1 MAVRLDG
8 TGAMSRSS
16 RSTTGPIEAVR
27 FRVRG
32 RPGICKQTPHGGYVS
47 LAVGARAL
55 SPPTG
60 ADLLTGSS
68 RFGSARGSVRIDVRG
83 SVRVRLRLG
92 AEGRRR
98 RGRQDHGRPHHD
110 ARRHLARATGLRAA
124 RCGTGAALCRGPG
137 AIAPRAEILRV
148 GCPLSPCGPGA
159 TAAAELPQCMVRP
172 CVARGFR
179 RAVGYSVLHQC
190 IRPQFGAYAPGHHG
204 YQRTCVL
211 ITGQASSGL
220 FGVPVCASAGKTVP
234 PTLLILSQ
242 TSAGNRMWCY
252 VIACS
257 LIGPVPL
264 FVPGGRS
271 FAPACGPPGRRAEG
285 PSSLAV
291 ALTSTLA
298 RAFPGQ
304 A

>member
-1 MAVRLDG
+1 LCSMEATPERIRIGVLTLD
-8 TGAMSRSS
+8 TRRD
-16 RSTTGPIEAVR
+16 RSTS
-27 FRVRG
+27 
-32 RPGICKQTPHGGYVS
+32 K
-47 LAVGARAL
+47 
-55 SPPTG
+55 
-60 ADLLTGSS
+60 
-68 RFGSARGSVRIDVRG
+68 
-83 SVRVRLRLG
+83 
-92 AEGRRR
+92 
-98 RGRQDHGRPHHD
+98 
-110 ARRHLARATGLRAA
+110 
-124 RCGTGAALCRGPG
+124 
-137 AIAPRAEILRV
+137 
-148 GCPLSPCGPGA
+148 
-159 TAAAELPQCMVRP
+159 CMVRP